1 MMKTFAIV
9 PVKRFEN
16 AKTRLSSML
25 DTEDRIR
32 LSSLMLEDTLQI
44 LSVAP
49 ALMQVIIVSADKR
62 ADEIATKHG
71 AKFLPEEKEKGVNS
85 AVALADGYCIEKE
98 AADATIVIPHDLPL
112 LDSIVISK
120 ACELAE
126 KESTCI
132 VICPS
137 VRYDGTN
144 MLLKKP
150 PSVIGT
156 FYETDS
162 YNMHVRTAIKLG
174 IPVKPLL
181 SKSLMYDIDT
191 PEDGFSKVANT
202 ALPFCIRDI
211 HMLWYLAIRVR
222 GREAVFFQYP

>member
-49 ALMQVIIVSADKR
+49 SLTQVIIVSADKR

-71 AKFLPEEKEKGVNS
+71 AKFLHEEKENGVNS

-98 AADATIVIPHDLPL
+98 AADATIVIPYDLPL

-137 VRYDGTN
+137 IRYDGTN

-191 PEDGFSKVANT
+191 PEDALQLIKEENVAAKSLEFIKSK
-202 ALPFCIRDI
+202 L
-211 HMLWYLAIRVR
+211 
-222 GREAVFFQYP
+222 

>member
-49 ALMQVIIVSADKR
+49 SLTQVIIVSADKR

-71 AKFLPEEKEKGVNS
+71 AKFLHEEKENGVNS

-126 KESTCI
+126 KEGTCI

-144 MLLKKP
+144 MLLRKP

-191 PEDGFSKVANT
+191 PEDALQLIKGENVAAKSLEFIKSK
-202 ALPFCIRDI
+202 L
-211 HMLWYLAIRVR
+211 
-222 GREAVFFQYP
+222 

>member
-49 ALMQVIIVSADKR
+49 PLTQVIIVSADKR

-71 AKFLPEEKEKGVNS
+71 AKFLPEEKENGVNS

-144 MLLKKP
+144 MLLRKP

-191 PEDGFSKVANT
+191 PEDALQLIKEENVSAKSLEFIKSK
-202 ALPFCIRDI
+202 L
-211 HMLWYLAIRVR
+211 
-222 GREAVFFQYP
+222 

>member
-49 ALMQVIIVSADKR
+49 PLTQVIIVSADKR

-144 MLLKKP
+144 MLLRKP

-174 IPVKPLL
+174 IPAKPLL

-191 PEDGFSKVANT
+191 PEDALQLIKEENVAAKSLEFIKSK
-202 ALPFCIRDI
+202 L
-211 HMLWYLAIRVR
+211 
-222 GREAVFFQYP
+222 

>member
-1 MMKTFAIV
+1 
-9 PVKRFEN
+9 
-16 AKTRLSSML
+16 ML

-49 ALMQVIIVSADKR
+49 PLTQVIIVSADKR

-71 AKFLPEEKEKGVNS
+71 AKFLPEEKENGVNS

-144 MLLKKP
+144 MLLRKP

-191 PEDGFSKVANT
+191 PEDALQLIKEENVAAKSLEFIKSK
-202 ALPFCIRDI
+202 L
-211 HMLWYLAIRVR
+211 
-222 GREAVFFQYP
+222 

>member
-16 AKTRLSSML
+16 AKSRLSSML
-25 DTEDRIR
+25 DTQDRIT

-49 ALMQVIIVSADKR
+49 PLTQVIIVSADKR

-71 AKFLPEEKEKGVNS
+71 ATFLPEEKEKGVNS

-144 MLLKKP
+144 MLLRKP

-191 PEDGFSKVANT
+191 PEDALQLIKGENVAAKSLEFIKSK
-202 ALPFCIRDI
+202 L
-211 HMLWYLAIRVR
+211 
-222 GREAVFFQYP
+222 

>member
-49 ALMQVIIVSADKR
+49 PLTQVIIVSADKR

-71 AKFLPEEKEKGVNS
+71 AKFLHEEKENGVNS

-112 LDSIVISK
+112 LDTIVISK

-144 MLLKKP
+144 MLLRKP

-174 IPVKPLL
+174 IPAKPLL

-191 PEDGFSKVANT
+191 PEDALHLIKEENVAAKSLEFIKSK
-202 ALPFCIRDI
+202 L
-211 HMLWYLAIRVR
+211 
-222 GREAVFFQYP
+222 